1 MSYVTSASSNG
12 RISKVSRLT
21 TAVRRSWTEARYADR
36 ELLGMRTR
44 LSRHSG

>member
-12 RISKVSRLT
+12 RLSKVTRLT
-21 TAVRRSWTEARYADR
+21 AAMQRSWTEARYADR
-36 ELLGMRTR
+36 ELLGMRTK